1 MTWCGA
7 YAKLSCRMAFKEKQT
22 LKCFLFIWLI
32 FIKVSGFVVF
42 NEGKKLMSVGPSNKN
57 ARSRQSFDR
66 GNKKLKSGEQVGR
79 LLIWQDQASN
89 SHGDGSDRFSS
100 DLGSQ
105 SRPDENEYPS
115 DDSGK
120 QCNRDLLNEF
130 III

>member
-1 MTWCGA
+1 
-7 YAKLSCRMAFKEKQT
+7 MAFTEKPI

-42 NEGKKLMSVGPSNKN
+42 NDGEKLKSVGPFNKN
-57 ARSRQSFDR
+57 ARTRQSFDR
-66 GNKKLKSGEQVGR
+66 GNEKPKSGEQVGR
-79 LLIWQDQASN
+79 LLIWQDQALN

-105 SRPDENEYPS
+105 SRPDENEYQS

-120 QCNRDLLNEF
+120 RCTRDLLNAF
-130 III
+130 LMI